1 MFDISMKKITLIGS
15 FVLFAAFTI
24 KAQDVIVTK
33 DSRKIEAKILE
44 VSATEVKYKNQNNLE
59 GPTSV
64 ISAKD
69 LNSIMYES
77 GEVQM
82 FDLPVNFNNPETL
95 TVEPDPSD
103 NMLSITREEL
113 VLPQEN
119 ILENEVKKAE
129 SIVYFASDFQG
140 EILPKIQYSKIE
152 IPDTSLKKKR
162 YWGEGVIFTKKEY
175 KKFLLLYCTDTYMK
189 NKVYRTLPKYNASC
203 AGNSVNIEK

>member
-1 MFDISMKKITLIGS
+1 MKKITLMGV
-15 FVLFAAFTI
+15 FVILATFTI

-33 DSRKIEAKILE
+33 DSRKIEVKILE
-44 VSATEVKYKNQNNLE
+44 VSATEVKYKNQNNLD
-59 GPTSV
+59 GPTTV

-77 GEVQM
+77 GEVQL
-82 FDLPVNFNNPETL
+82 FDLPANFNNPETL
-95 TVEPDPSD
+95 TVEPYPSD
-103 NMLSITREEL
+103 DMLSITREEL

-129 SIVYFASDFQG
+129 TIVYFASDFQG
-140 EILPKIQYSKIE
+140 E
-152 IPDTSLKKKR
+152 LKKKR
-162 YWGEGVIFTKKEY
+162 YWGAGVIFTKKEY

-189 NKVYRTLPKYNASC
+189 NKVYRSLPKYNASC